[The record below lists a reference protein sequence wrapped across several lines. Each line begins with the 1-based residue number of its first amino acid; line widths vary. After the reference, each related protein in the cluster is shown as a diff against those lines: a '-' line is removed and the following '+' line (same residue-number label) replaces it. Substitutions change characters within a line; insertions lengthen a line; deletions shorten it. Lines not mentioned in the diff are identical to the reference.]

1 MSLPDTVDVST
12 SVLIPSVVASLN
24 RHDDSVYRLRL
35 RSERG
40 KRNTMWA
47 SRGYEQIPT
56 TLTPTADTDT
66 SIVSHRPSHPIV
78 VQSMQDHRC
87 LGTIGSLLLPPP
99 RSHTF
104 LRANTKAERDFRQEH
119 GLCLFGPMLFVVC
132 CRCAAR
138 QATARRPGVYVG
150 NMNSHKEI
158 LVSAVSGLNTKI
170 YPMDIFHF
178 DFWRERKIFIAA
190 QNINTAALPEELNR
204 SCISI
209 FGV

>member
-1 MSLPDTVDVST
+1 
-12 SVLIPSVVASLN
+12 
-24 RHDDSVYRLRL
+24 
-35 RSERG
+35 
-40 KRNTMWA
+40 
-47 SRGYEQIPT
+47 
-56 TLTPTADTDT
+56 
-66 SIVSHRPSHPIV
+66 
-78 VQSMQDHRC
+78 MQDHRC

-190 QNINTAALPEELNR
+190 QNINTQQWHGRGQSRAFVQQAASYL
-204 SCISI
+204 SI
-209 FGV
+209 QSRRLVLHGRQIHEDEPIGPFHTRILRNMCSSGRNSTTTAQANLFYLSIRMSTTREASTPPTCHG